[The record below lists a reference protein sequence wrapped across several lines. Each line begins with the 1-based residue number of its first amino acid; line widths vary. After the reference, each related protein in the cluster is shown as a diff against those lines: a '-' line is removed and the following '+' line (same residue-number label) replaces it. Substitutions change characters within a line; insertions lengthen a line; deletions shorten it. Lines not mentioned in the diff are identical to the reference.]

1 MGMCRELFLYV
12 QWWCIEMLQVCV
24 RVDYVSSHIAEIGDH
39 IQKFAGRI
47 FGSLMY
53 RIMPSTNRDSWTYS
67 FSVCTPLIFFSCL
80 LHQCFKHNAE
90 TEWESGQHCHAHDLS
105 GIASGSSP
113 FRMML
118 AVNSSQIAFIM
129 LRSVPNGSILSRTFI
144 MKACLMLSE
153 TF

>member
-1 MGMCRELFLYV
+1 MCPPTLLK
-12 QWWCIEMLQVCV
+12 L
-24 RVDYVSSHIAEIGDH
+24 EI
-39 IQKFAGRI
+39 ISRSLLVEF

-90 TEWESGQHCHAHDLS
+90 TEWESGQRCHAHDLS

-118 AVNSSQIAFIM
+118 AVNSS
-129 LRSVPNGSILSRTFI
+129 
-144 MKACLMLSE
+144 
-153 TF
+153 